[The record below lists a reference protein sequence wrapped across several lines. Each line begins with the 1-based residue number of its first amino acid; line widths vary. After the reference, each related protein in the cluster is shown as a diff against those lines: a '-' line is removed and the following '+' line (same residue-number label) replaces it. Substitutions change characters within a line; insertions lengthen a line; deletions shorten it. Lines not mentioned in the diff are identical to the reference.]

1 MSVNSHIKLIIH
13 GLCMND
19 KFTLL
24 HGMEHRVVQK
34 EELLY
39 LECDRSDVMHGGS
52 VEINK
57 LHK

>member
-1 MSVNSHIKLIIH
+1 
-13 GLCMND
+13 MND

-57 LHK
+57 LHT